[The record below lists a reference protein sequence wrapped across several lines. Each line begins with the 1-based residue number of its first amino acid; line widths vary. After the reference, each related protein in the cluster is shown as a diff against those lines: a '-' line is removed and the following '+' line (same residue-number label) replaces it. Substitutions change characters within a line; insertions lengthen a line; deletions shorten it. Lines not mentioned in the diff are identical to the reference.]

1 MNRCVGVCVAWFHL
15 YGMQFSLCDLQ
26 VASQVGALDAGYKP
40 GVGDLRNA
48 QLVYLLGA
56 VGFK

>member
-1 MNRCVGVCVAWFHL
+1 MCVAWFHL